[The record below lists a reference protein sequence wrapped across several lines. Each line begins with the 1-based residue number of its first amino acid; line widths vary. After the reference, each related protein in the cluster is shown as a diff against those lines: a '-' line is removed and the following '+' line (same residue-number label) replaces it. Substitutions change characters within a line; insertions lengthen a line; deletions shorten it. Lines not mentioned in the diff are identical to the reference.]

1 MIYFVTPDGEVRNF
15 IEDYPEKIVVGPVL
29 SLVGDRPIFS
39 ASMTLEEIQ
48 SYKKNHFAESTSRG
62 RYVRLVLSA
71 S

>member
-48 SYKKNHFAESTSRG
+48 SYKKKTTSQNLPAEADT
-62 RYVRLVLSA
+62 LDLS
-71 S
+71 